1 MGSDVHGRAVT
12 HAKGRAITHARGR
25 PVTQVEGRPATP
37 ADGPAPPRSAPRRRP
52 FRAAAE
58 AILAAVVFALFAR
71 TFLFQAFEVP
81 SPSMEKSVLTG
92 DRLVVNKFVFA
103 PARGPLARLLPRR
116 AVRRGDVVVF
126 RFPADP
132 RRSFIKRVIGLPG
145 ETVAIADKRVR
156 VDGRELI
163 EPYAFHADD
172 RTWPDDPS
180 ISDDRRRR
188 DQLPPLRVPE
198 GSYFLLGD
206 NRDDSSDSRSWGPVP
221 SGHVLGRALLVY
233 WSVPPPPEEP
243 LGGTSLL
250 EALRRTRWDRVFAL
264 VR

>member
-1 MGSDVHGRAVT
+1 M
-12 HAKGRAITHARGR
+12 HAKD
-25 PVTQVEGRPATP
+25 RPATDAHSRP
-37 ADGPAPPRSAPRRRP
+37 ATDAWLARSVAGRRSIRGVLEP
-52 FRAAAE
+52 V
-58 AILAAVVFALFAR
+58 LAAVVFALFAR

-81 SPSMEKSVLTG
+81 SPSMEKSVLAG
-92 DRLVVNKFVFA
+92 DRLVVNRFVYA
-103 PARGPLARLLPRR
+103 PASAPLAPLLPRR

-145 ETVAIADKRVR
+145 ETVAIADKRVK

-180 ISDDRRRR
+180 IPEDRRRR
-188 DQLPPLRVPE
+188 DQLPPLRVPD
-198 GSYFLLGD
+198 GSYFMLGD
-206 NRDDSSDSRSWGPVP
+206 NRDDSSDSRFWGPVP
-221 SGHVLGRALLVY
+221 AGHLLGRALLVY
-233 WSVPPPPEEP
+233 WSLPPAGAGALGDASP
-243 LGGTSLL
+243 LA
-250 EALRRTRWDRVFAL
+250 ALRRARWDRLFAV

>member
-1 MGSDVHGRAVT
+1 MGSDVHGRPLTDAGNRPVT
-12 HAKGRAITHARGR
+12 HAPVARNVSVR
-25 PVTQVEGRPATP
+25 
-37 ADGPAPPRSAPRRRP
+37 RSIRGVLEP
-52 FRAAAE
+52 
-58 AILAAVVFALFAR
+58 ILAAVVFALFAR

-92 DRLVVNKFVFA
+92 DRLVVNKFVYA
-103 PARGPLARLLPRR
+103 PSVSGPLARLLPRR
-116 AVRRGDVVVF
+116 SLRRGDVIVF

-145 ETVAIADKRVR
+145 ETVTIADKRVR

-163 EPYAFHADD
+163 EPYAFHSDD
-172 RTWPDDPS
+172 RTWPDDPA

-188 DQLPPLRVPE
+188 DQLPPLRVPD

-221 SGHVLGRALLVY
+221 AGQVLGRALLVY
-233 WSVPPPPEEP
+233 WSLPPAAGGALGDSSP
-243 LGGTSLL
+243 LD
-250 EALRRTRWDRVFAL
+250 AFRRTRWGRLFTV